1 MSSRLQNPFVG
12 AAFQSSLKP
21 RNVNYL
27 GYLGNK
33 FPRKPRY
40 DIIPRAKKNDWISH
54 GIRFS
59 QSFGENVE
67 ILWKN
72 MGLRSG
78 FVVKSV
84 KEPFTRSKAI
94 VRSLSKVWEEGLL
107 LFQCSVFYAVISGVC
122 LLLWYSQL
130 KENTLIE
137 SKLFPSVCTTLSD
150 YIQCDLHFCKAFSVK
165 RMQQLKKLHP
175 VILLMETYMNNIRL
189 EDALR
194 NSKDS
199 HLKDFTSTNPYT
211 TTEASVNKSSTE
223 IPSSSNNSNHNVQQ
237 GDGSTYRVG
246 KSLQYPP
253 FSDRNPSNVLD
264 RPISEINSEFV
275 STTFRYDIVA
285 STGLPS
291 RRSRPSFLDSI
302 LPNEENINQLIHSFY
317 LFIYLLN
324 FIFSIIGALLGT
336 YEDNRFKSES
346 KKPYLKSIG
355 SLNLGGGPELE
366 KKLKYTEHVCS
377 GVILGKELVNA
388 PPNVLTPGSLSF
400 LFSIVD
406 RYIEF
411 WIDTADK
418 QPCIVM
424 GGMIPWKLHV
434 TGKLFHRGLAQKGD
448 SLLIIL
454 KSFIEKQS
462 AQSTRKL
469 SLCQQQSIHSYF
481 LITLVTALLFMHKAE
496 HILYQHTSLNTF
508 MIV

>member
-21 RNVNYL
+21 RNVNCL

-40 DIIPRAKKNDWISH
+40 DIIPRAKKNNWISH

-94 VRSLSKVWEEGLL
+94 VRSLSTVWEE
-107 LFQCSVFYAVISGVC
+107 
-122 LLLWYSQL
+122 
-130 KENTLIE
+130 
-137 SKLFPSVCTTLSD
+137 
-150 YIQCDLHFCKAFSVK
+150 
-165 RMQQLKKLHP
+165 
-175 VILLMETYMNNIRL
+175 
-189 EDALR
+189 
-194 NSKDS
+194 
-199 HLKDFTSTNPYT
+199 
-211 TTEASVNKSSTE
+211 
-223 IPSSSNNSNHNVQQ
+223 
-237 GDGSTYRVG
+237 
-246 KSLQYPP
+246 
-253 FSDRNPSNVLD
+253 
-264 RPISEINSEFV
+264 
-275 STTFRYDIVA
+275 A

-291 RRSRPSFLDSI
+291 RRSR
-302 LPNEENINQLIHSFY
+302 
-317 LFIYLLN
+317 
-324 FIFSIIGALLGT
+324 ALLGT

-388 PPNVLTPGSLSF
+388 PPNVLTPGVSAEEAEKIASTIDCDKLSDIG
-400 LFSIVD
+400 SE
-406 RYIEF
+406 YEGF

-418 QPCIVM
+418 QPCIGM

-434 TGKLFHRGLAQKGD
+434 TGKLFHSGLAHKGD

-469 SLCQQQSIHSYF
+469 SLCMSATVDSQLFSNYFGDCPVIHAQGRTHPIPTYF
-481 LITLVTALLFMHKAE
+481 LEDIHDSLDYKLASDSLASLRSNAPKQKCLAFPQQKLMSLQYHPEASPGPHNSYLVL
-496 HILYQHTSLNTF
+496 
-508 MIV
+508 MICQECSDYFPKIPHGLDPVSSMFKKVCDLEAFEETRLKQK

>member
-1 MSSRLQNPFVG
+1 MSSRLQNPFFG

-21 RNVNYL
+21 RNVNCL

-84 KEPFTRSKAI
+84 KEPYTRSKAI
-94 VRSLSKVWEEGLL
+94 VRSLSTVWEEGLL

-130 KENTLIE
+130 KANTLIE
-137 SKLFPSVCTTLSD
+137 SKLFPSVCATLSD
-150 YIQCDLHFCKAFSVK
+150 YIQCDLHFCKAQSVSPLSITLESCWIRPHKEEFSFVVYNRTLLAVQK
-165 RMQQLKKLHP
+165 RKYLWLGIPFTDGVLQKHLSTEEGIDNRTKIRRNAREQT
-175 VILLMETYMNNIRL
+175 VAQSNIRL
-189 EDALR
+189 EDAFR

-211 TTEASVNKSSTE
+211 TTEASVNKSSPE

-237 GDGSTYRVG
+237 GDGSIYR
-246 KSLQYPP
+246 
-253 FSDRNPSNVLD
+253 
-264 RPISEINSEFV
+264 
-275 STTFRYDIVA
+275 
-285 STGLPS
+285 
-291 RRSRPSFLDSI
+291 
-302 LPNEENINQLIHSFY
+302 
-317 LFIYLLN
+317 
-324 FIFSIIGALLGT
+324 GALLGT

-388 PPNVLTPGSLSF
+388 PPNVLTPGVSAEEAEKIASTIDCDKLSDIG
-400 LFSIVD
+400 SE
-406 RYIEF
+406 YEGF

-418 QPCIVM
+418 QPCIGM

-434 TGKLFHRGLAQKGD
+434 TGKLFHSGLAHKGD

-469 SLCQQQSIHSYF
+469 SLCQQQSIHNYF

-496 HILYQHTSLNTF
+496 HILYQHTSLKTF